1 MGTAEPHQERQH
13 KRSCSKFIFQR
24 PAMVKLTPDII
35 EGAGQYINPIRDREL
50 DLRGYKIP
58 VIENLGAALDQYDCI
73 DFSDNEIRKLDGF
86 PYMGRVKS
94 LMLNN
99 NRIVRVG
106 EGLEL
111 CLPNLN
117 TLILTNNSL
126 QELADLEPLT
136 SLTKLEF
143 LSLLHNPVV
152 TKRNYREYVIHKF
165 PNLRVLDFKKIKQKE
180 REAAKS
186 LYKSKEGK
194 TQLKDIERKAKTF
207 VPGEP
212 LPEATNKNTNA
223 AGLTPDQ
230 VPQRGGETDTDA
242 EGRPDAGHGDP
253 EWIRGD
259 GTV

>member
-1 MGTAEPHQERQH
+1 
-13 KRSCSKFIFQR
+13 
-24 PAMVKLTPDII
+24 MVKLTPDII

-50 DLRGYKIP
+50 DLRGYKVP
-58 VIENLGAALDQYDCI
+58 VIENLGAALDQYDTI

-86 PYMGRVKS
+86 PYMTRVKS

-99 NRIVRVG
+99 NRIVRIG

-143 LSLLHNPVV
+143 ISLLHNPVV

-165 PNLRVLDFKKIKQKE
+165 PNLRVLDFKKVKQKE
-180 REAAKS
+180 REAAKQ

-194 TQLKDIERKAKTF
+194 TQLKDIQRKAKTF

-223 AGLTPDQ
+223 AGLTPEQ
-230 VPQRGGETDTDA
+230 VCHIKMMIAKAGSLQEIERLNQALRNGQMPGMEAQGG
-242 EGRPDAGHGDP
+242 AGEEMEP
-253 EWIRGD
+253 WIK
-259 GTV
+259 

>member
-1 MGTAEPHQERQH
+1 
-13 KRSCSKFIFQR
+13 
-24 PAMVKLTPDII
+24 MVKLTPDII

-58 VIENLGAALDQYDCI
+58 VIENLGAALDQYDTI

-86 PYMGRVKS
+86 PYMHRVKN

-99 NRIVRVG
+99 NRIVRAG

-111 CLPNLN
+111 CLPNLT

-126 QELADLEPLT
+126 QELADLEPLS
-136 SLTKLEF
+136 SLTKLDF

-165 PNLRVLDFKKIKQKE
+165 PTLRVLDFKKIKQKE

-194 TQLKDIERKAKTF
+194 TQLKDIQRKAKTF

-230 VPQRGGETDTDA
+230 VRQIKMMIAKAGSLQEMERLNQMLKAGQMPGMEPPQNGA
-242 EGRPDAGHGDP
+242 E
-253 EWIRGD
+253 EMEQ
-259 GTV
+259 